1 MDTTTTGKE
10 DKEMINTDF
19 NDILKKMNLAASSK
33 VEGAYTAPSPELDED
48 GDSYFED
55 PTYDKYVT
63 NCNEEFKQKEED
75 KMHLKEVSKIA
86 EAYSEEEAK
95 IIVDVF
101 MKKYPDAV
109 FNSVFLGYHK
119 MEEQLNG
126 IRKLIGGRFV
136 EREY

>member
-1 MDTTTTGKE
+1 MTNK
-10 DKEMINTDF
+10 DF
-19 NDILKKMNLAASSK
+19 NDILKKMNWAAASK
-33 VEGAYTAPSPELDED
+33 VEGDTRENEAPFYNNIKPTELDED
-48 GDSYFED
+48 SDSYFED

-119 MEEQLNG
+119 MEDQLNG